1 MKTIWLIFQREY
13 LTRVKKKS
21 FIFTTLL
28 VPISFILL
36 FVVQFILMAYSSEK
50 MRIAIKDD
58 SGQIKV
64 SDRKDGTLY
73 FFLEKKSLADLREY
87 YQDMNYDGVLHIPDL
102 DIKNPNGIKYYSDN
116 LLGMS
121 AKYYIENEI
130 EKEIRRLRLQN
141 LGLEEK
147 DFNNSQKVSISLNEV
162 SLAGK
167 NNIGTGIATSVGFA
181 MAFLMYIVIF
191 IYGAMVMKGVMEEKT
206 NRIVEVMLS
215 SVRPFQLM
223 IGKITGIGAV
233 GITQFTIWIVLLFF
247 INSFLSL
254 FMLSMFDM
262 PTTANGVSESEMQQA
277 QEMIE
282 QLQTQFT
289 ELPLFQLIVSFII
302 YFIGGYLLYAALF
315 AGLGSAV
322 NDDSDAQTLT
332 FPVSVPII
340 IAIFILTAI
349 MERPNSSL
357 AFWSSMIPFF
367 SPIIMPFRI
376 AFGVPIWELLLS
388 MTLLLGGALFAIWIA
403 AKIYRV
409 GILMYGKKV
418 TFSEIARW
426 MLRS

>member
-1 MKTIWLIFQREY
+1 
-13 LTRVKKKS
+13 
-21 FIFTTLL
+21 
-28 VPISFILL
+28 
-36 FVVQFILMAYSSEK
+36 
-50 MRIAIKDD
+50 MRLKD
-58 SGQIKV
+58 
-64 SDRKDGTLY
+64 
-73 FFLEKKSLADLREY
+73 
-87 YQDMNYDGVLHIPDL
+87 
-102 DIKNPNGIKYYSDN
+102 
-116 LLGMS
+116 
-121 AKYYIENEI
+121 
-130 EKEIRRLRLQN
+130 
-141 LGLEEK
+141 LGLAEK
-147 DFNNSQKVSISLNEV
+147 DFDNSQKVSISLNEV

-262 PTTANGVSESEMQQA
+262 PAAGNGVSETEMQQA
-277 QEMIE
+277 QEIIE

-376 AFGVPIWELLLS
+376 AFGVPLWELLLS
-388 MTLLLGGALFAIWIA
+388 MTLLLGGALFAVWIA

-418 TFSEIARW
+418 TFTEIARW
-426 MLRS
+426 MVRS